1 MCHSQYLC
9 VCVCVWH
16 FNIKLHQT
24 TKNVL
29 ESLLLMVFLLSL
41 NFSLNKN
48 IFIHSCVTN
57 SHKLMYQYS
66 CLTDEGY
73 QENVLSRH
81 SAHTHMCNVHFL
93 VHYFFLLQLLLFS
106 CWCCFGNSS
115 CIYLPLLIQR
125 MMMMTQV
132 KRSQIAFIDT
142 HFSLYAYLSHL
153 L

>member
-1 MCHSQYLC
+1 MLLTAL
-9 VCVCVWH
+9 VCVCLFDTLKW
-16 FNIKLHQT
+16 NCIKLQ
-24 TKNVL
+24 KNVL
-29 ESLLLMVFLLSL
+29 KSLLTLSL
-41 NFSLNKN
+41 NFSLSKN

-66 CLTDEGY
+66 CLTDEDH

-81 SAHTHMCNVHFL
+81 SHKCMCVQCTFL
-93 VHYFFLLQLLLFS
+93 SSLFSFLLQLLLFS

-115 CIYLPLLIQR
+115 CIYFPLLIQR
-125 MMMMTQV
+125 TMTMTQV
-132 KRSQIAFIDT
+132 KRSQIAFIDV